1 MSEPPTHTPF
11 HPRWYRPRVSTWWW
25 LKRPSSRAF
34 ILREV
39 SSIFVAWFVVF
50 FLLLVASV
58 GRGEAAYQ
66 AFMSWAAN
74 PGIVLVNFVSLFFVV
89 FHAVTWFNLA
99 PQAMVVHMRGKRVP
113 GKLIA
118 ASNYVAWIVTSLL
131 VAWIMLA
138 ASS

>member
-1 MSEPPTHTPF
+1 MSEQPAYTHF
-11 HPRWYRPRVSTWWW
+11 HPRWYRARVSTWWW

-34 ILREV
+34 ILREL

-50 FLLLVASV
+50 FLLLVAAV

-66 AFMSWAAN
+66 EFMRWAAN
-74 PGIVLVNFVSLFFVV
+74 PGSVLVNLVSLSFVV

-99 PQAMVVHMRGKRVP
+99 PRAMVVHIRGKRVP

-118 ASNYVAWIVTSLL
+118 ASNYGAWVVASLLIAWIFLTGSR
-131 VAWIMLA
+131 
-138 ASS
+138 

>member
-1 MSEPPTHTPF
+1 MSEQPAYTRF

-34 ILREV
+34 TLREM

-50 FLLLVASV
+50 FLLLVAAV

-66 AFMSWAAN
+66 EFIRWAAN
-74 PGIVLVNFVSLFFVV
+74 PGMVLVNLVSLGFVV

-99 PQAMVVHMRGKRVP
+99 PRAMVVHMRGKRVP
-113 GKLIA
+113 GQLIA
-118 ASNYVAWIVTSLL
+118 ASNYGAWVVASLLLAWI
-131 VAWIMLA
+131 ILA
-138 ASS
+138 GSR